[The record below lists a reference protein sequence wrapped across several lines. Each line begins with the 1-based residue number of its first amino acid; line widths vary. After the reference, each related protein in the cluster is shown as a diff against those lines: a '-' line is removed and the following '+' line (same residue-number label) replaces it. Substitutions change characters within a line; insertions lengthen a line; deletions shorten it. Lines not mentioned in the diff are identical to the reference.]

1 MLHKETVSEPTLEL
15 LKTLMQDEI
24 LKDFFLVGGTALA
37 LQLGHRI
44 SIDLDLFSKNGFDRA
59 NMLSALENKYGFQL
73 AYEASNTLKG
83 EIAGVQVDLITHNYP
98 LVKPLVE
105 TEGIRMA
112 TLDDIAAMKLNAI
125 SGDGT
130 RLKDFIDIAYLSST
144 MPLSDMM
151 DAYEA
156 KYQSRNPTMVLKALN
171 YHDDIN
177 FKEKIEMVNG
187 NYQWKHIEQRLNL
200 MTVQPHKLFKESP
213 DFKLQQE
220 QKQSLIQKKG
230 SGPGEDR
237 GYDRGPSIGR

>member
-1 MLHKETVSEPTLEL
+1 
-15 LKTLMQDEI
+15 
-24 LKDFFLVGGTALA
+24 
-37 LQLGHRI
+37 
-44 SIDLDLFSKNGFDRA
+44 
-59 NMLSALENKYGFQL
+59 MLSALENKYGFQL

-105 TEGIRMA
+105 TDGIRMA

-130 RLKDFIDIAYLSST
+130 RLKDFIDVAYLSSA

-177 FKEKIEMVNG
+177 FKEKVEMVNG

-200 MTVQPHKLFKESP
+200 MAVQPHKLFKESP

-220 QKQSLIQKKG
+220 QKQSLIQKKDR
-230 SGPGEDR
+230 GPGEDQGYNR
-237 GYDRGPSIGR
+237 GSSLGR